1 MLYRSYIVVWIFVE
15 ASAMSAVRLAGQWTY
30 LIHHGSY
37 KSQFTCKSQTRLG
50 SRTFLG
56 NVTVSTLRLI
66 DTWRFV
72 RDHKSRSWAHDGV
85 QREWEGKHT
94 IGKYGL
100 YSGQCRWMMMLLNS
114 CKFCG
119 LQQVRASW
127 FETSML
133 STVYGQITVLQYD
146 ICACGPLILRKATT
160 PSQMGRQSAAPSG
173 STDEN
178 ALRSSHFVPLFQRWD
193 SLHSDSLRALP
204 PLGLTRPS
212 PTIFPLDCY
221 HILLTSTWAHIIYNI
236 YPCHVFKQ
244 FHHLRISISDLAM
257 SNIPSLRGLSL

>member
-178 ALRSSHFVPLFQRWD
+178 ALATSCHFSNAEIPYI
-193 SLHSDSLRALP
+193 
-204 PLGLTRPS
+204 LTLS
-212 PTIFPLDCY
+212 G
-221 HILLTSTWAHIIYNI
+221 H
-236 YPCHVFKQ
+236 
-244 FHHLRISISDLAM
+244 FHHLASHVQVQPYSPWIAIISYLRVLGLISYITSIHAM
-257 SNIPSLRGLSL
+257 SSNNSIISGSPYRI